1 MTISEKTQKYIDV
14 IEKEMESIGVMS
26 DADKEN
32 LEFMKT
38 QCELYNRAL
47 EDIEKNGLTVTDM
60 KGRMAMNPAFT
71 VQRSAM
77 ANIISLMKEL
87 SLSARQ
93 RRFLI
98 SAGQASEE
106 DPMDAFLNDVMGDKD

>member
-1 MTISEKTQKYIDV
+1 MTISDKTQRYIDI

-32 LEFMKT
+32 LEFLKS
-38 QCELYNRAL
+38 QVELYNRAMD
-47 EDIEKNGLTVTDM
+47 DIENKGLTVTDT
-60 KGRMAMNPAFT
+60 KNRTVVNPAFT

-77 ANIISLMKEL
+77 ANIIALMKEL

-98 SAGQASEE
+98 SAGQTSEE
-106 DPMDAFLNDVMGDKD
+106 DPMDEFLNSMNNM